1 MLWTNLREG
10 IAKFRKSVMASLQFH
25 FDAFNEGVNGAL
37 TQVQIL
43 ANDLMVERS
52 AALVTQEA
60 AVAQQVQH
68 QGLLLAATRGM
79 GLGTP
84 GQGVQAPPNLGF
96 DLTCNQEL
104 VLAELAQ
111 RTRLVDTRKYFLFYP
126 SIFPRPS
133 VTIFLLV
140 HRCHFYR

>member
-84 GQGVQAPPNLGF
+84 GQGVRRLPIW
-96 DLTCNQEL
+96 DLTS
-104 VLAELAQ
+104 LAI
-111 RTRLVDTRKYFLFYP
+111 RN
-126 SIFPRPS
+126 
-133 VTIFLLV
+133 
-140 HRCHFYR
+140 

>member
-1 MLWTNLREG
+1 MTG
-10 IAKFRKSVMASLQFH
+10 LQFQ
-25 FDAFNEGVNGAL
+25 FEAFNKGANAP

-43 ANDLMVERS
+43 AKDLVERI
-52 AALVTQEA
+52 AALATQGA
-60 AVAQQVQH
+60 AVAQQAQH
-68 QGLLLAATRGM
+68 QGRLLAANCGM
-79 GLGTP
+79 GLVTP
-84 GQGVQAPPNLGF
+84 GQDVQVPPNLGF

-133 VTIFLLV
+133 VTFILPA
-140 HRCHFYR
+140 HRCHFHR